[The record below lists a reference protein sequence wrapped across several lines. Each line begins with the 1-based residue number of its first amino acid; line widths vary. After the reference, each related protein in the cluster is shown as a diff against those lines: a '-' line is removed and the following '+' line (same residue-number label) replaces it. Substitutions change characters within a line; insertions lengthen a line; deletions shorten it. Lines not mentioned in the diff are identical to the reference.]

1 MVAMD
6 LGPEAR
12 YKDERCVKY
21 ERSASKVNR
30 VLYIPY
36 LISTLLREAHGRF
49 WQVQWK
55 LLAGAVE
62 VSGRSVGSSR

>member
-1 MVAMD
+1 MVESTKRLPLWPRGYMVAMD

-12 YKDERCVKY
+12 YKDVRCVKY

-36 LISTLLREAHGRF
+36 LISIL
-49 WQVQWK
+49 
-55 LLAGAVE
+55 
-62 VSGRSVGSSR
+62 

>member
-12 YKDERCVKY
+12 YKDVRCVKYERSASNVAQGLHGAMDVGPEARYKDVRCVKY

-36 LISTLLREAHGRF
+36 QYHYL
-49 WQVQWK
+49 
-55 LLAGAVE
+55 
-62 VSGRSVGSSR
+62 

>member
-12 YKDERCVKY
+12 YKDVRCVKY

-36 LISTLLREAHGRF
+36 LIIIIYKGKLMEGSGRCSGNF
-49 WQVQWK
+49 WQVQ
-55 LLAGAVE
+55 
-62 VSGRSVGSSR
+62 

>member
-12 YKDERCVKY
+12 YKDVRCVKY

-36 LISTLLREAHGRF
+36 LISMLREAHGRF

-62 VSGRSVGSSR
+62 VSGRSGRF

>member
-12 YKDERCVKY
+12 YQDVRCVKY

-36 LISTLLREAHGRF
+36 YYHYL
-49 WQVQWK
+49 
-55 LLAGAVE
+55 
-62 VSGRSVGSSR
+62 